1 MTDKLQRLELTWP
14 GKEDR
19 FNPEPRILLED
30 KEKSYS
36 APDSLMQGI
45 VESMGL
51 EQKVQ
56 PTFDNMLIHGDNLLA
71 LKALEQDYAGK
82 VKCIYIDPPY
92 NTGSAFEHY
101 DDGLEHSIWL
111 SLMRDRLEILK
122 RLLSNDGVI
131 FIQIDDN
138 EQAYLKI
145 LMDEIFGRHNFVN
158 CISVKMSEATGVKM
172 SHAQKRFPKL
182 KEYILFYKKNAIP
195 NIKPIKIPLE
205 KWNDEYKEIL
215 LGIKE
220 DELEKVK
227 ILMDQEEPASDE
239 NVSFVNSL
247 LSQTKIQ
254 SLSSYFKEYS
264 IKNSDQESFKWENA
278 WRIVQAVGAGSIKE
292 RAKSCKIL
300 TQDVSSLLS
309 AQKKLYLFK
318 SKFDETSKDPRIRII
333 FADKYLKYNPG
344 DFWIDIKTSGGVG
357 QEGGVLFPKGKK
369 PEALI
374 ERILNTVTIP
384 GDLVLDSFLG
394 SGTTAAV
401 AHKMGRRWIGVEM
414 GDHVYTHCLPRLKRV
429 INGEDAGGVTKSTGW
444 LCGGGFKFYELAS
457 SLIVKDKYGQQII
470 SDKYNADMLAEAM
483 CKILGYHYKPDSTA
497 YWKQGY
503 SSEKSF
509 IYTTTFSM
517 QEASLE
523 RLHEEVGD
531 NNLLVC
537 CSAFS
542 GNSKAYPNISVKK
555 IPSAILKKCEWGREG
570 YPLNLTNYHPDDKEF
585 EFDEENDE

>member
-1 MTDKLQRLELTWP
+1 MTKELQRLELTWP
-14 GKEDR
+14 GKDER

-30 KEKSYS
+30 KEKSYGD
-36 APDSLMQGI
+36 A
-45 VESMGL
+45 ESG
-51 EQKVQ
+51 
-56 PTFDNMLIHGDNLLA
+56 NMLIHGDNLLA

-92 NTGSAFEHY
+92 NTGNAFEHY

-122 RLLSNDGVI
+122 NLLSEDGVI

-145 LMDEIFGRHNFVN
+145 LMDEVFGRHNFVN
-158 CISVKMSEATGVKM
+158 CIAVKMSEATGVKM

-182 KEYILFYKKNAIP
+182 KEYILFYKKSIMP
-195 NIKPIKIPLE
+195 SIKPIKIPLDT
-205 KWNDEYKEIL
+205 WNDEYKEIL
-215 LGIKE
+215 LHIEE
-220 DELEKVK
+220 DTLEKIK
-227 ILMDQEEPASDE
+227 TIMDKEETSTEDDVSDVNELLKNAS
-239 NVSFVNSL
+239 
-247 LSQTKIQ
+247 IQ
-254 SLSSYFKEYS
+254 SLNSYFKEHS
-264 IKNSDQESFKWENA
+264 IKGTEQEDFKWKNA
-278 WRIVQAVGAGSIKE
+278 WRIIQAVGAGSVKE
-292 RAKSCKIL
+292 RAKNSRIL
-300 TQDVSSLLS
+300 SQDISALLS

-318 SKFDETSKDPRIRII
+318 SNFDETSKDPRIRII

-344 DFWIDIKTSGGVG
+344 DFWTDIKTSGGVE

-374 ERILNTVTIP
+374 ERIINTVTNP

-414 GDHVYTHCLPRLKRV
+414 GDHVYTHCIPRLQKV
-429 INGEDAGGVTKSTGW
+429 INGEDQGGITKSVNWQG
-444 LCGGGFKFYELAS
+444 GGGFKFYELAS

-483 CKILGYHYKPDSTA
+483 CKVLGYHYKPDA
-497 YWKQGY
+497 EKYWKQGY
-503 SSEKSF
+503 SSEKNF
-509 IYTTTFSM
+509 IYTTTMGM
-517 QEASLE
+517 QEASLDKLAAE
-523 RLHEEVGD
+523 IGD
-531 NNLLVC
+531 NNLLIC
-537 CSAFS
+537 CSAFV
-542 GNSKAYPNISVKK
+542 GNPKVYPNITIKK

-570 YPLNLTNYHPDDKEF
+570 YPLNLKNYTPTDADFEF
-585 EFDEENDE
+585 EEE